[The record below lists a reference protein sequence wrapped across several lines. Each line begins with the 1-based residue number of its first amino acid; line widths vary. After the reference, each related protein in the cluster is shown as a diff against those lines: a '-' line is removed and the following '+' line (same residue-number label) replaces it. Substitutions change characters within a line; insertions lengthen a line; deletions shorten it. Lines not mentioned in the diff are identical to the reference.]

1 MRLNNLAE
9 AVIVP
14 DLYPEGNGFKAWLV
28 HVLSL
33 GLFMALHSPSR

>member
-9 AVIVP
+9 AVIVSN
-14 DLYPEGNGFKAWLV
+14 LYPEGNGFKPWLV

-33 GLFMALHSPSR
+33 GLFIALHSPSK